1 MRNFSRKR
9 KKRKFIFITCTASRI
24 YILCTDP
31 YIFFAKNTDQKHN
44 LVVFMFIPYKMD
56 PCITFW
62 REHLSWQT
70 ESRNLLCSAKW
81 KSASWA
87 FWKYFYFD
95 ITRAHGSLLTEEST
109 TMKKL
114 GPLFIVYIKTIKS
127 ILCSR
132 YDLPSELTQILILTF
147 CWAYQSRKHFVSYT
161 AQYVLTGTE
170 LEAI

>member
-1 MRNFSRKR
+1 MALYLLLLGVSGQHQWGPRKWRHIFKMLFIHFTTKECRRACQGMLCIANNEELSERDFSRKR

-24 YILCTDP
+24 YILWTDP

-44 LVVFMFIPYKMD
+44 YKMD

-87 FWKYFYFD
+87 FWK
-95 ITRAHGSLLTEEST
+95 
-109 TMKKL
+109 
-114 GPLFIVYIKTIKS
+114 
-127 ILCSR
+127 
-132 YDLPSELTQILILTF
+132 
-147 CWAYQSRKHFVSYT
+147 
-161 AQYVLTGTE
+161 
-170 LEAI
+170 